1 MTAFSTGLR
10 RAMLLAIAALAL
22 GACSDGDDGN
32 DGAPGPQGP
41 PGPATPVDAGDA
53 TDIEATIDG
62 VTIASPPVV
71 NFSLADGSG
80 APVVGLEPGSI
91 SFYIARLTPGTNG
104 NASFWQSYINRVE
117 SAGAGPWPGTE
128 DQVQATSENG
138 SNGMLDDNGDGS
150 YQYTFAT
157 DIANVPGIPYNP
169 DLSHRVSFEI
179 RGLVPVVN
187 PTYDFQPSTGNTT
200 GLFTRKMVKDDT
212 CNVCHDQLALH
223 GNGRFPV
230 DNCVTCH
237 NPGSTDAQSTNT
249 VDMTQMIHKIHYGSE
264 LPSVQAGGEYAIWG
278 RGNTKHDYSGVI
290 YPGDIL
296 DCRGCHD
303 ENDQETPDAAN
314 WFNVPTAEACGSCHD
329 DVNFETG
336 ENHNDISASNDL
348 CSTCHGGDSP
358 LRADRAHVNLAR
370 EAAKAFQYNIIDIQN
385 TAPGDTPTV
394 LFSVTD
400 PTNGDALYDIQNDDP
415 FTNGQSSLNLDIS
428 WDTLALNNLGSDSGS
443 ATGAPAQPIR
453 IDVLFGGSAD
463 PDDDLVFEATAAD
476 AIPLGT
482 EGSGIVAMEGHP
494 GVDLDEDGNVGFDE
508 RIPATGASDT
518 FGITDGVPR
527 DKAEIVTI
535 EKCNA
540 CHVPLSLHGN
550 NRTDNIELCLVCH
563 TSDTTDIR
571 RRVEGGAD
579 SSNSLDGKDEE
590 TVEFKTMIHALHA
603 GEEPSGIRTNG
614 YVAYAFGGNPADFS
628 EVVYPG
634 NLANCEGCH
643 RPGTYYPVGASALAA
658 TIDTGM
664 DIDSPFDDL
673 NITPNTAACWGCH
686 DRPEAVAHM
695 TQFGGAF
702 DAVQTPEGTLIS
714 QSMGTVIET
723 CDVCHGPG
731 RSSDVGELHGL
742 Q

>member
-1 MTAFSTGLR
+1 MGTMSLRLR
-10 RAMLLAIAALAL
+10 RAALLAIAALAL
-22 GACSDGDDGN
+22 AGCSDGDDGN
-32 DGAPGPQGP
+32 DGAPGEQGP

-80 APVVGLEPGSI
+80 APVVGLQPGSI

-157 DIANVPGIPYNP
+157 DIANVPGVPYNP
-169 DLSHRVSFEI
+169 DLTHRVSFEI
-179 RGLVPVVN
+179 RGLVPVLN

-200 GLFTRKMVKDDT
+200 GLFTRKIVKDAT

-223 GNGRFPV
+223 GDGRFPV

-249 VDMTQMIHKIHYGSE
+249 VDMTQMIHKIHFGAE

-278 RGNTKHDYSGVI
+278 FRDVKHDYSGVI

-303 ENDQETPDAAN
+303 ENDPETPDAAN
-314 WFNVPTAEACGSCHD
+314 WFNVPTMEACGACHD

-336 ENHNDISASNDL
+336 ENHATGISATNSE
-348 CSTCHGGDSP
+348 CTVCHGTASQ
-358 LRADRAHVNLAR
+358 LRADLVHVNAAR
-370 EAAKAFQYNIIDIQN
+370 EAAKAYQYNIVDISG
-385 TAPGDTPTV
+385 TGPGETPTV

-400 PTNGDALYDIQNDDP
+400 PTNNDALYDIQNDDP
-415 FTNGQSSLNLDIS
+415 FIQGQGASRMFIDIS
-428 WDTLALNNLGSDSGS
+428 WDTLALNNLGSGSGS
-443 ATGAPAQPIR
+443 ASGAPAQPFG

-463 PDDDLVFEATAAD
+463 PDGDLIFSATAASP
-476 AIPLGT
+476 IPLGT
-482 EGSGIVAMEGHP
+482 EGSGIVAIEGHP
-494 GVDLDEDGNVGFDE
+494 AEDLSGDGTADD
-508 RIPATGASDT
+508 RIAVTGASAT
-518 FGITDGVPR
+518 FAITD
-527 DKAEIVTI
+527 AEPEDREAIVTLAQ
-535 EKCNA
+535 CNA
-540 CHVPLSLHGN
+540 CHQPLSLHGN
-550 NRTDNIELCLVCH
+550 NRTDNLELCLVCH

-571 RRVEGGAD
+571 RRGQAGCD
-579 SSNSLDGKDEE
+579 SDTCIDGKDEE
-590 TVEFKTMIHALHA
+590 TVEFKTMIHAIHA
-603 GEEPSGIRTNG
+603 GEERTNG
-614 YVAYAFGGNPADFS
+614 YVAYGFGGFSHDYS
-628 EVVYPG
+628 EVVFPG
-634 NLANCEGCH
+634 NLANCESCH

-658 TIDTGM
+658 TIDVGL

-673 NITPNTAACWGCH
+673 NITPNSAACWGCH

-742 Q
+742 